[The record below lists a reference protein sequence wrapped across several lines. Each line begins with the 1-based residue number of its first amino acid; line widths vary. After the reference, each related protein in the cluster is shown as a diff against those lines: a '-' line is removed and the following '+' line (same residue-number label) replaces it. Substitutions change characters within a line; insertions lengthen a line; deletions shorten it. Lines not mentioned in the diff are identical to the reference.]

1 MALLIVEAV
10 RHILDDPSGL
20 SPRAAHFLRQAAQRT
35 SFELSDG
42 PTTDEL
48 RSLLSRL
55 PGVDVQ
61 ATMTLFR
68 RAAARYGGLRYRSLA
83 WSLEETVTF
92 VPVPWAAGDY
102 SPVDQDAMAHL
113 IEHDVAHPYAVWLA
127 GDGAVVYCFTGPGSP
142 PVVPVFPGV
151 DALLEAEALYQ
162 DCATWIPVS
171 LDDAPGLAA
180 VEAHAARLTL
190 IREACGYTERW
201 WEQDGFRLHVWKTF
215 AAVFPGAGARWAVWA
230 RDHAGELAARSFLTQ
245 ART

>member
-1 MALLIVEAV
+1 M

-20 SPRAAHFLRQAAQRT
+20 SPRAAHFLRQVAERT

-42 PTTDEL
+42 PTADEL
-48 RSLLSRL
+48 
-55 PGVDVQ
+55 
-61 ATMTLFR
+61 
-68 RAAARYGGLRYRSLA
+68 
-83 WSLEETVTF
+83 
-92 VPVPWAAGDY
+92 
-102 SPVDQDAMAHL
+102 
-113 IEHDVAHPYAVWLA
+113 LA
-127 GDGAVVYCFTGPGSP
+127 GDGAVVYCFTGPGSS

-151 DALLEAEALYQ
+151 DALLEAGALYH

-190 IREACGYTERW
+190 MREACGYTERW
-201 WEQDGFRLHVWKTF
+201 WEQDGFRLHVWRTF